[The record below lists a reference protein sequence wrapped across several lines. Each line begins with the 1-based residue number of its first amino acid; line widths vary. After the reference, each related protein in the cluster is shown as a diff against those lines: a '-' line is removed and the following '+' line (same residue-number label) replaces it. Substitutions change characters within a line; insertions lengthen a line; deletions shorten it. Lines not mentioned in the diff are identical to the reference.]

1 MTAQVLQP
9 KPDVTHPH
17 TGIDRRDR
25 KRLANGLMGVVADSY
40 LLMVKTHGYHWNV
53 VGPLFVSLHGL
64 TERQYEDLFAAIDD
78 LAERIRALGYP
89 APTSFAQMIAQSQI
103 DEEDQAPSAEQMVR
117 TLIVDHEKIVRRL
130 RTTATIAA
138 EMNDD
143 VTADLLTRRMDF
155 HEKAVW
161 MLKSLVAE

>member
-9 KPDVTHPH
+9 KTDVTHPH
-17 TGIDRRDR
+17 TGIDRKDR
-25 KRLANGLMGVVADSY
+25 KRLANGLSGLVADSY
-40 LLMVKTHGYHWNV
+40 LLLVKIHGYHWNV
-53 VGPLFVSLHGL
+53 VGPLFVSLHEL
-64 TERQYEDLFAAIDD
+64 TERQYEDLFAAIDE

-103 DEEDQAPSAEQMVR
+103 DEEDNVPSADQMVR

-130 RTTATIAA
+130 RNTASLAA
-138 EMNDD
+138 EMQDD
-143 VTADLLTRRMDF
+143 VTADLLTKRMDF

-161 MLKSLVAE
+161 MLKSLLAQ